1 MLENQQSYQMN
12 TKLNWDKLIAK
23 LGERKCHFVFDEDG
37 RCCNDND
44 DVHTLTFTISK
55 NDSLIDRCPDCVHLF
70 SVRATLFKV
79 ITGEPQL

>member
-44 DVHTLTFTISK
+44 DDDYDDDDDDV
-55 NDSLIDRCPDCVHLF
+55 RCPGSGRMTARSSLWTTCWC
-70 SVRATLFKV
+70 RPTPGWA
-79 ITGEPQL
+79 